1 MTGYHSICDTF
12 RPVVAIEYL
21 HHSNFG
27 ECDSDIIMATGYGG
41 RNLHMTDKLASVN
54 LPQPKQWQADWVDF
68 HCHSTASDGKLSP
81 EEVVDRAV
89 ERGLKVLAITDH
101 DTLAG
106 FRSIRDYAK
115 QRGLLLISGIE
126 FSCIWGGATI
136 HIVGLNMDVDH
147 PALVLAEDSQAKAR
161 TSRAELIAQRLGK
174 RLKHDFDF
182 QRLQQIAGSDVISRP
197 DFANYMIEK
206 GLVGSFNSAFKQYLG
221 AGKPGDV
228 KATWPQLAEV
238 TEWIVA
244 AGGTA
249 VMAHAHYYKMTR
261 TKLKACLADFI
272 EAGGTGLEV
281 AYGLMDKQQAQA
293 MTQIAEQMQLDG
305 SRGSDFHG
313 PNQYGLDLGVASSFP
328 EKITPVWHRWSVIN

>member
-1 MTGYHSICDTF
+1 MTC
-12 RPVVAIEYL
+12 
-21 HHSNFG
+21 
-27 ECDSDIIMATGYGG
+27 
-41 RNLHMTDKLASVN
+41 KLAAVN
-54 LPQPKQWQADWVDF
+54 LPNPQQWTPDWVDF

-81 EEVVDRAV
+81 QQVVDRAL

-106 FRSIRDYAK
+106 FRSIREYAA
-115 QRGLLLISGIE
+115 QRGLLLIRGVE

-136 HIVGLNMDVDH
+136 HIVGLNMDIDH
-147 PALVLAEDSQAKAR
+147 PALIQAEQSQAKAR
-161 TSRAELIAQRLGK
+161 EGRAQLIAQRLGK
-174 RLKHDFDF
+174 RLNHDFDF
-182 QRLQQIAGSDVISRP
+182 QRLRQIAGSDVIARP
-197 DFANYMIEK
+197 DFANYMIEQ
-206 GLVGSFNSAFKQYLG
+206 GLVSSFNAAFKQYLG

-228 KATWPQLAEV
+228 KATWPELSEV
-238 TEWIVA
+238 TQWIVE

-261 TKLKACLADFI
+261 TKLRACLSDFK

-293 MTQIAEQMQLDG
+293 MVQIAEQMELDG

-313 PNQYGLDLGVASSFP
+313 PNKFGLDLGVACNFP
-328 EKITPVWHRWSVIN
+328 STITPVWHRWSVIN